1 MKSMELG
8 LSNALFCDS
17 WKAIVVE
24 KTSFEMFWKVVFFGK
39 NEIFVDIFMKNRDF
53 AKKLIFCE
61 NLK

>member
-1 MKSMELG
+1 MERMELG

-24 KTSFEMFWKVVFFGK
+24 KISFEMFWKIAFFGK
-39 NEIFVDIFMKNRDF
+39 NEIFVDIFMKNCDF
-53 AKKLIFCE
+53 AKKWFFCE